1 MKLIELYIENFGK
14 LKNYKY
20 SFSPGLNVINEENG
34 YGKSTLAAFIKSML
48 FGLEDTRRPK
58 LDENDRKKY
67 LPWQSGVFGGTLTFS
82 AGGKKYRIER
92 TFAPK
97 ASEDTFALYDCES
110 GKLSRD
116 YTENLGEELFGINV
130 DGFERTVFL
139 SERRL
144 SVKNDN
150 KTISA
155 KLSDLVGCDGD
166 VGELDEAVQ
175 LLEERRKYYYKR
187 GGSGRISEIR
197 ASISAIDT
205 EINDLTRISDAL
217 PAKEAAVN
225 QKAKEAREL
234 EAKIAELDS
243 QRQTLTYEKQYLT
256 KKAAKD
262 DAQRRLDGVRGFFK
276 RDIPTQ
282 SELRQAERTADAY
295 RTLRDSLAIAKD
307 TQDKREVLVREIG
320 ETSEYIRRLGEEKEK
335 KATKKLYPALFALAA
350 VLAACGGVL
359 AAAVNTIAGIA
370 MIGAGVIALI
380 AAALNAAKC
389 KKGTGSDELKGRI
402 RALLGREGK
411 SCEDEKEYLSALIGI
426 KAKKEAELEQ
436 AEERAA
442 GIRSDTDRMLA
453 LEEECKIFLDKFNVT
468 AADPY
473 LQIRQNLSDYD
484 YLSERVKELTAE
496 VAHIVREYGVNVER
510 LNRSQ
515 DVIAGESADAL
526 KPALEEEL
534 RRLRGEA
541 VILERECKRDR
552 EEIGRLDELAARRAE
567 MSEKLADSEKRL
579 EVINLTKEHLTK
591 AKDSLTVKYLEKT
604 REAFAEYMTLI
615 GNEQP
620 ELFTMD
626 TSFGITR
633 SEGGQSKPTEAY
645 SLGTRDFFTLA
656 ARLAL
661 VKTLYDGELPF
672 VILDDP
678 FAHFD
683 DKKCATALKVLKRI
697 SEKNQIVYLTC
708 SKSRAI

>member
-1 MKLIELYIENFGK
+1 M
-14 LKNYKY
+14 
-20 SFSPGLNVINEENG
+20 
-34 YGKSTLAAFIKSML
+34 
-48 FGLEDTRRPK
+48 
-58 LDENDRKKY
+58 
-67 LPWQSGVFGGTLTFS
+67 
-82 AGGKKYRIER
+82 
-92 TFAPK
+92 
-97 ASEDTFALYDCES
+97 
-110 GKLSRD
+110 
-116 YTENLGEELFGINV
+116 
-130 DGFERTVFL
+130 
-139 SERRL
+139 
-144 SVKNDN
+144 
-150 KTISA
+150 
-155 KLSDLVGCDGD
+155 
-166 VGELDEAVQ
+166 
-175 LLEERRKYYYKR
+175 
-187 GGSGRISEIR
+187 
-197 ASISAIDT
+197 
-205 EINDLTRISDAL
+205 
-217 PAKEAAVN
+217 
-225 QKAKEAREL
+225 
-234 EAKIAELDS
+234 
-243 QRQTLTYEKQYLT
+243 
-256 KKAAKD
+256 
-262 DAQRRLDGVRGFFK
+262 
-276 RDIPTQ
+276 
-282 SELRQAERTADAY
+282 
-295 RTLRDSLAIAKD
+295 
-307 TQDKREVLVREIG
+307 
-320 ETSEYIRRLGEEKEK
+320 
-335 KATKKLYPALFALAA
+335 AA

-541 VILERECKRDR
+541 VILERECKRER